1 MTSEDKLGADKSFLE
16 VAALAHQT
24 NMFLRRAGEPKS
36 ARALLVARDVLGDEN
51 GGCGLSLLLLH
62 LRLLLRQKL
71 LLRLLRW
78 FQSGEG

>member
-1 MTSEDKLGADKSFLE
+1 MAGNDERSPDKTLLE

-24 NMFLRRAGEPKS
+24 NMLLRRTGEPKS
-36 ARALLVARDVLGDEN
+36 AHGLLVARVVLGDEN

-71 LLRLLRW
+71 LLRVLRW